1 MKQDDRVCMYYIA
14 ERLTDILKMK
24 NTEVAF
30 KSLYEFK
37 DEIIHNIGAN
47 AFYNRYIKEGK
58 EWHQYN
64 NCKNI

>member
-24 NTEVAF
+24 NKDKAF
-30 KSLYEFK
+30 KCLYEFK
-37 DEIIHNIGAN
+37 DEIIHNLGTN

-58 EWHQYN
+58 E
-64 NCKNI
+64 

>member
-1 MKQDDRVCMYYIA
+1 MYYIA

-24 NTEVAF
+24 NKDKAF

-37 DEIIHNIGAN
+37 DEIIHNLGAN

-58 EWHQYN
+58 EWLIKYFIA
-64 NCKNI
+64 KIAITDFMMI

>member
-1 MKQDDRVCMYYIA
+1 MKQDNKVCMYYIA

-58 EWHQYN
+58 E
-64 NCKNI
+64 

>member
-1 MKQDDRVCMYYIA
+1 MYYIA

-24 NTEVAF
+24 NKDVAF

-47 AFYNRYIKEGK
+47 AFYNKYIKEGK
-58 EWHQYN
+58 E
-64 NCKNI
+64 

>member
-1 MKQDDRVCMYYIA
+1 MYYIA
-14 ERLTDILKMK
+14 ERLTDILKIK
-24 NTEVAF
+24 NKDKANKF
-30 KSLYEFK
+30 LNEFK

-64 NCKNI
+64 S

>member
-1 MKQDDRVCMYYIA
+1 MKGKTMKQDDRVCMYYIA

-24 NTEVAF
+24 NKDVAF

-37 DEIIHNIGAN
+37 DEIIHNIGVN

-58 EWHQYN
+58 E
-64 NCKNI
+64 